1 MQVPVDKL
9 NPSSDNFFRL
19 DRKDRWLFILTGV
32 LIGVAAPL
40 LSYFG
45 NPPNTGLCISCFLEN
60 IAGALGL
67 HDNVRM
73 QYARPEIIGLVL
85 GSFIGSVRS
94 GGFRATGG
102 SSPLLKFFTGI
113 FLIIGCSVFIGC
125 PVKML
130 IRLSAGDFTALAGVA
145 GIMAGV
151 WLGLKFLEGGFRL
164 GQPVSMPAAN
174 GLLVPGSM
182 FALLLLVLF
191 DAPFIGTSVK
201 GAADLHAPLWMSLA
215 AGLAIGGLAGKT
227 GFCITGGLSRLFLWG
242 PKEVKG
248 CPKST
253 GLLLALGA
261 FVISAFITN
270 LAAGQFH
277 PGIHGQ
283 PSSNEDYFWNAMGMV
298 VVGFGSV
305 LIRGCPL
312 RQLILSGQ
320 GDTDAGAAVLGML
333 VGAALVNNWGIGG
346 TPAGT
351 PFGGKIAIIV
361 GLIFFLAAGMAYRRR
376 DMGLAPEYQAG
387 LD

>member
-1 MQVPVDKL
+1 MGRPAA
-9 NPSSDNFFRL
+9 DNFFKL
-19 DRKDRWLFILTGV
+19 NRKDRWLFILAGV
-32 LIGVAAPL
+32 SLGVAAPI

-45 NPPNTGLCISCFLEN
+45 NPPNTGICISCFLEN
-60 IAGALGL
+60 IAGALRL
-67 HDNVRM
+67 HENFRM

-85 GSFIGSVRS
+85 GSFFGAVRS

-113 FLIIGCSVFIGC
+113 FLIIGCAVFIGC

-130 IRLSAGDFTALAGVA
+130 IKLSAGDFTALAGVA

-164 GQPVSMPAAN
+164 GQPVAMPSAN

-182 FALLLLVLF
+182 LALLLLVLF
-191 DAPFIGTSVK
+191 GAPFISGSVK
-201 GAADLHAPLWMSLA
+201 GSAALHAPIWMSLV
-215 AGLAIGGLAGKT
+215 AGLAIGGLAQKT
-227 GFCITGGLSRLFLWG
+227 GFCITGGFSRLFLWG

-253 GLLLALGA
+253 GLLLAIGA
-261 FVISAFITN
+261 FIISAFITN
-270 LAAGQFH
+270 LLTGQFH

-298 VVGFGSV
+298 IVGFGSV

-320 GDTDAGAAVLGML
+320 GDTDAGAAVLGMI
-333 VGAALVNNWGIGG
+333 VGGALVNNWGIAG
-346 TPAGT
+346 TPDGT
-351 PFGGKIAIIV
+351 PFGGKVAIIV
-361 GLIFFLAAGMAYRRR
+361 GLMFFLSVGVAYRQRG
-376 DMGLAPEYQAG
+376 MGIAPEYQAG